1 MFIGHRALAFGAKKT
16 VPTVS
21 LGVLFLACQLADIVW
36 PNLVIIGIAWGF
48 WLDHHRVRR
57 HRQP

>member
-16 VPTVS
+16 VSTVS

-36 PNLVIIGIAWGF
+36 PSPVTIGIALGF
-48 WLDHHRVRR
+48 WVDHHRVRR
-57 HRQP
+57 NREA